1 MPGESSRQAQYKEE
15 KIVKKVVSLVVVA
28 LLLVSVLVGCSKP
41 TDSTGSQ
48 NVKSTVEKVLA
59 NKKLVIG
66 TAPGYLPFE
75 MKDKQGNFIGYD
87 IDLGKAIGASLKVD
101 VEFKQYSFSALIPAL
116 QTGEI
121 DMLIAGMTIR
131 GDRALAVSFANP
143 YYATGQVLMLPSKD
157 TTTTKWQD
165 LDVAGK
171 KIAASQG
178 TTGALLAKQLFKNA
192 TVVDFDDFPT
202 AAMALTQGQA
212 DGIIYDEPAVR
223 IYEVMQKDSVRG
235 VYDLISAE
243 NLGIAVKHNDFATIQ
258 WLNSFLQS
266 YIDSPTE
273 LASRDKWFNS
283 KDWMENV
290 DSK

>member
-1 MPGESSRQAQYKEE
+1 MK
-15 KIVKKVVSLVVVA
+15 KIVSLVVVT
-28 LLLVSVLVGCSKP
+28 LLLFSVLVGCSQQAG
-41 TDSTGSQ
+41 TGTTE
-48 NVKSTVEKVLA
+48 KSTVEKVLA
-59 NKKLVIG
+59 NKKLVVG

-75 MKDKQGNFIGYD
+75 MKDTQGNFIGYD
-87 IDLGKAIGASLKVD
+87 IDLGKAIGASLGVP

-131 GDRALAVSFANP
+131 GDRALAVSFSDP
-143 YYATGQVLMLPSKD
+143 YYATGQVLMLPSSD
-157 TTTTKWQD
+157 TVTTSWQD

-212 DGIIYDEPAVR
+212 DGIVYDEPGVR
-223 IYEVMQKDSVRG
+223 IYEVMQKESVRG

-243 NLGIAVKHNDFATIQ
+243 NLGIAVKHNDFATVQ
-258 WLNSFLQS
+258 WLNSFLQA
-266 YIDSPTE
+266 YIDSPAE
-273 LASRDKWFNS
+273 LASREMWFNS
-283 KDWMENV
+283 K
-290 DSK
+290 

>member
-1 MPGESSRQAQYKEE
+1 MK
-15 KIVKKVVSLVVVA
+15 KIVSLVVVT
-28 LLLVSVLVGCSKP
+28 LLLFTVLVGCSQQASNPGAKE
-41 TDSTGSQ
+41 Q
-48 NVKSTVEKVLA
+48 STVEKVLA
-59 NKKLVIG
+59 KKKLVVG

-87 IDLGKAIGASLKVD
+87 IDLGKAIGASLKVE

-143 YYATGQVLMLPSKD
+143 YYATGQVLMLPAKD
-157 TTTTKWQD
+157 TTTTSWQQ

-178 TTGALLAKQLFKNA
+178 TTGALLAKQLFKKA

-258 WLNSFLQS
+258 WLNSFLQA
-266 YIDSPTE
+266 YIDSPSE
-273 LASRDKWFNS
+273 LASRDLWFNS
-283 KDWMENV
+283 KDWMDNV

>member
-1 MPGESSRQAQYKEE
+1 MK
-15 KIVKKVVSLVVVA
+15 KIVLLVFVT
-28 LLLVSVLVGCSKP
+28 LLLFSVLVGCSQQ
-41 TDSTGSQ
+41 TSTGTTE
-48 NVKSTVEKVLA
+48 KSTVEKVLA
-59 NKKLVIG
+59 NKKLVVG

-75 MKDKQGNFIGYD
+75 MKDTQGNFIGYD
-87 IDLGKAIGASLKVD
+87 IDLGKAIGASLDVP

-143 YYATGQVLMLPSKD
+143 YYATGQVLMLPSTD
-157 TTTTKWQD
+157 TATSSWKD

-192 TVVDFDDFPT
+192 TIVDFDDFPT
-202 AAMALTQGQA
+202 AAMALSQGQA

-235 VYDLISAE
+235 IYDLISAE
-243 NLGIAVKHNDFATIQ
+243 NLGIAVKHNDFATVQ

-266 YIDSPTE
+266 YIDSPSE
-273 LASRDKWFNS
+273 LASREMWFNS
-283 KDWMENV
+283 KEWMENV
-290 DSK
+290 EQ

>member
-1 MPGESSRQAQYKEE
+1 MK
-15 KIVKKVVSLVVVA
+15 KIVSLVIVT
-28 LLLVSVLVGCSKP
+28 LLLFSVLVGCSQQA
-41 TDSTGSQ
+41 SNTGAKEQ
-48 NVKSTVEKVLA
+48 STVEKVLSK
-59 NKKLVIG
+59 KKLVVG

-121 DMLIAGMTIR
+121 DILIAGMTIR
-131 GDRALAVSFANP
+131 GDRALAVSFSNP
-143 YYATGQVLMLPSKD
+143 YYATGQVLMLPAKD
-157 TTTTKWQD
+157 TTTTSWQD

-192 TVVDFDDFPT
+192 IVVDFDDFPT

-212 DGIIYDEPAVR
+212 DGIIYDEPGVR
-223 IYEVMQKDSVRG
+223 IYEVMQKESVRG
-235 VYDLISAE
+235 IYELISAE
-243 NLGIAVKHNDFATIQ
+243 NLGIAVKHNDFSTVQ
-258 WLNSFLQS
+258 WLNSFLQA
-266 YIDSPTE
+266 YIDSPDE
-273 LASRDKWFNS
+273 LASRDMWFNS
-283 KDWMENV
+283 KDWMDNV
-290 DSK
+290 DSN

>member
-1 MPGESSRQAQYKEE
+1 MLFRS
-15 KIVKKVVSLVVVA
+15 
-28 LLLVSVLVGCSKP
+28 
-41 TDSTGSQ
+41 
-48 NVKSTVEKVLA
+48 
-59 NKKLVIG
+59 
-66 TAPGYLPFE
+66 
-75 MKDKQGNFIGYD
+75 
-87 IDLGKAIGASLKVD
+87 
-101 VEFKQYSFSALIPAL
+101 
-116 QTGEI
+116 
-121 DMLIAGMTIR
+121 MLIAGMTIR

-143 YYATGQVLMLPSKD
+143 YYATGQVLMLPAKD
-157 TTTTKWQD
+157 TSTTSWKD

-243 NLGIAVKHNDFATIQ
+243 NLGIAVKHNDFGTVQ

-273 LASRDKWFNS
+273 LASREMWFNS
-283 KDWMENV
+283 KDWMDNV

>member
-1 MPGESSRQAQYKEE
+1 MK
-15 KIVKKVVSLVVVA
+15 KILSCVFIT
-28 LLLVSVLVGCSKP
+28 LLLISLLVGCSQQANSGTP
-41 TDSTGSQ
+41 QAQSTIA
-48 NVKSTVEKVLA
+48 KVLA
-59 NKKLVIG
+59 KKKLVVG

-143 YYATGQVLMLPSKD
+143 YYATGQVLMVPAKD
-157 TTTTKWQD
+157 TATHTWQD

-178 TTGALLAKQLFKNA
+178 TTGALLAKQLFKKA
-192 TVVDFDDFPT
+192 TVVDFDDFPA

-223 IYEVMQKDSVRG
+223 IYEVMQKESVRG
-235 VYDLISAE
+235 IYELISAE
-243 NLGIAVKHNDFATIQ
+243 NLGIAVVHNDFATIQ

-266 YIDSPTE
+266 YIDSPAE

-283 KDWMENV
+283 KDWMDNV
-290 DSK
+290 EDN